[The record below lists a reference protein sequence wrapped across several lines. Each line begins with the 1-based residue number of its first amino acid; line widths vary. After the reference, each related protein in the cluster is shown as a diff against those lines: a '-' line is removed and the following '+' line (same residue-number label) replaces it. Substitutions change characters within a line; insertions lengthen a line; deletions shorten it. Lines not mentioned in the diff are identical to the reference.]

1 MSFVRIVSRGSMV
14 NHAIPRVGLCK
25 ESFGGL
31 PAMEGLLCFCS
42 VSQDGLIEAIP
53 SSSNRTLL
61 VHSCP
66 YS

>member
-31 PAMEGLLCFCS
+31 PAMEGLLVFA
-42 VSQDGLIEAIP
+42 Q
-53 SSSNRTLL
+53 
-61 VHSCP
+61 
-66 YS
+66 

>member
-14 NHAIPRVGLCK
+14 SHAIPRVGLCK

-42 VSQDGLIEAIP
+42 VSLGLLEAIP